1 MSTLLVKN
9 IGILQTPAGSFPHKG
24 AQQGE
29 NMKLKDAAVP
39 DDLH

>member
-29 NMKLKDAAVP
+29 NMK
-39 DDLH
+39 